1 MRKVNILM
9 AMHRMII
16 YIAKCVDINGVLE
29 FIVMN
34 GGRRINRRRGSRVI
48 DFGVRVYFAR
58 VVTAKRLNVIFR
70 CRIWRTVI
78 ARSMVTNTTASA
90 VSIIT
95 VTARS
100 TTRGGA
106 IRIVRRLFRSV
117 FVGIDDGISILIEQS
132 INGFGKSSSYSVI
145 KYSKA

>member
-1 MRKVNILM
+1 MRKGNNLM
-9 AMHRMII
+9 AMHRVII
-16 YIAKCVDINGVLE
+16 YIAECVDINGVLE

-58 VVTAKRLNVIFR
+58 VVTAKRLNIVFR
-70 CRIWRTVI
+70 CRIWRTVM
-78 ARSMVTNTTASA
+78 ARSMITDTTTST

-95 VTARS
+95 VTMGS

-106 IRIVRRLFRSV
+106 VRIVRGLFQNI
-117 FVGIDDGISILIEQS
+117 FVSIDDGISILIEES
-132 INGFGKSSSYSVI
+132 ISGF
-145 KYSKA
+145 